1 MSLCES
7 FRSYENMR
15 NAPGIAVILTFLCA
29 LYYLSEVRPD
39 TRNINEPRPLNNFL
53 TGQLPVTRMRG
64 ECECLRGLSQGDGD
78 GPATPLIQTTCSEFS
93 HLRGGKQKVVSF
105 SYYERNK
112 ELSEKRKTTGEVE
125 GNVFLDGLEINIDL
139 LPRLYPGQYWSRK

>member
-1 MSLCES
+1 
-7 FRSYENMR
+7 MR
-15 NAPGIAVILTFLCA
+15 IAHGIAAILFFLCA
-29 LYYLSEVRPD
+29 LFSLYYNLEVRRD
-39 TRNINEPRPLNNFL
+39 TKNINELRPLNNFL
-53 TGQLPVTRMRG
+53 TGQLSVRRMRG

>member
-1 MSLCES
+1 
-7 FRSYENMR
+7 MR
-15 NAPGIAVILTFLCA
+15 NAHGIAAILFFLCA
-29 LYYLSEVRPD
+29 LFSLYYIMEVRRD
-39 TRNINEPRPLNNFL
+39 TQNIDEPRPLNNFL
-53 TGQLPVTRMRG
+53 AGQLPVRRVRE
-64 ECECLRGLSQGDGD
+64 ECECMRVD
-78 GPATPLIQTTCSEFS
+78 GPANSLKQTTCSEFS

-125 GNVFLDGLEINIDL
+125 RNVFLDGLEINIDL

>member
-1 MSLCES
+1 
-7 FRSYENMR
+7 MR
-15 NAPGIAVILTFLCA
+15 IAHGIAAILFFLCA
-29 LYYLSEVRPD
+29 LFSLYYNLEVRRD
-39 TRNINEPRPLNNFL
+39 TKNINELRPLNNFL
-53 TGQLPVTRMRG
+53 TGQLSVTRMRG
-64 ECECLRGLSQGDGD
+64 ECECLRGLTQGDGD
-78 GPATPLIQTTCSEFS
+78 GPASPLKQTTCSEFS